1 MPELPE
7 VETVKR
13 GITPIVAG
21 KKITSIFVG
30 KKDLRWP
37 IPETIENGLKGEICR
52 TPKRRGKYILIPISN
67 KKILLS
73 HLGMSGSFRI
83 YSKRPNFQKHDHF
96 ALGFESNEWLVFCD
110 PRRFGYIDLFSEE
123 DAASHRLLKNL
134 GVEPLSSKFTPNYLV
149 GHTLG
154 KNCSIKSFLLDQTKI
169 AGIGNIYAS
178 EALFE
183 ARISPKRQAKTI
195 KGKRAERLVTSIK
208 TILLKAIEA
217 GGTSLRNHVQPGGE
231 LGYFVQALQ
240 IYNRFGKPCINC
252 GAVVKQ
258 LKQSGRTTFYCSLCQ
273 R

>member
-13 GITPIVAG
+13 GITPIAEG
-21 KKITSIFVG
+21 KKITSIIVG

-37 IPETIENGLKGEICR
+37 IPKSIAKDLKGVICK
-52 TPKRRGKYILIPISN
+52 TPQRRGKYILIPLSN
-67 KKILLS
+67 KQILLS

-83 YSKRPNFQKHDHF
+83 YSNRPNFQKHDHF
-96 ALGFESNEWLVFCD
+96 AIGFESDKWIVFSD

-123 DAASHRLLKNL
+123 HAVSHRFLKNL
-134 GVEPLSSKFTPNYLV
+134 GVEPLSSEFTPDYLEEQ
-149 GHTLG
+149 TSG

-178 EALFE
+178 ESLFE
-183 ARISPKRQAKTI
+183 ARISPKRRAKTI
-195 KGKRAERLVTSIK
+195 KGKRAERLVASIK

-217 GGTSLRNHVQPGGE
+217 GGTSLRNHIQPDGE
-231 LGYFVQALQ
+231 IGYFAQALQ
-240 IYNRFGKPCINC
+240 IYSRSGEPCMSC
-252 GAVVKQ
+252 GSAVKELRQ
-258 LKQSGRTTFYCSLCQ
+258 LGRATFYCSLCQ